1 RCGCARNAPEPRQAT
16 TLRVQLGWQAI
27 RARNGDLQPLSHVSC
42 NRGQHPLHASGLPVS
57 PMREEQPGIA
67 RRAEVEALDL
77 RDAGPTQR
85 SLGRLPEVELPA
97 PRDPGAEAPAVG
109 DRDLL
114 ADLV

>member
-1 RCGCARNAPEPRQAT
+1 
-16 TLRVQLGWQAI
+16 
-27 RARNGDLQPLSHVSC
+27 
-42 NRGQHPLHASGLPVS
+42 
-57 PMREEQPGIA
+57 PGIA

-114 ADLV
+114 ADLVAAGADRGADRGGDAPAECSDARLDDPVDQPDPAGMQDADRRRGSVRTDERDRHAVGGESQNG